1 MIKNLIFDF
10 GDVFI
15 NLDKGATLRRLSVDR
30 FQNIPEEVTILVQEY
45 EKGTVSTN
53 NFLEK
58 VSLFLPE
65 ITQKQFIDA
74 WNAIILDF
82 PDHRMEFLQQL
93 VKEDN
98 YRLILLSNTNELHI
112 NAVVKRMGEK
122 RYHTF
127 KRCFAQFYLSHE
139 VHLRKPEPEIFKMV
153 LRENSIKAH
162 ETFFIDDT
170 KEHIMAAAAL
180 GIKTWHL
187 KVGEEDI
194 IQLKSRI

>member
-15 NLDKGATLRRLSVDR
+15 NLDKGATLRRLSVDKL
-30 FQNIPEEVTILVQEY
+30 QNIPHEITILVQEY
-45 EKGTVSTN
+45 EKGTISTT
-53 NFLEK
+53 NFLGRI
-58 VSLFLPE
+58 SRFLPE

-74 WNAIILDF
+74 WNAIILDL

-93 VKEDN
+93 VEENN
-98 YRLILLSNTNELHI
+98 YRLFLLSNTNELHI
-112 NAVVKRMGEK
+112 SKVIERMGEK
-122 RYHTF
+122 RYHAF
-127 KRCFAQFYLSHE
+127 KKCFAQFYLSHE

-153 LRENSIKAH
+153 LEENKIKAH
-162 ETFFIDDT
+162 ETLFIDDT
-170 KEHIMAAAAL
+170 KEHIKAAATL

-194 IQLKSRI
+194 VQLKSRI